1 MLANDI
7 AKLMAMIPLQDD
19 SCKINNGD
27 SEPQTIIK
35 GMTFTI
41 IFMDS
46 QGKSYVFFIIC
57 VGGAFKSVQ
66 DTASPFGYKR
76 GEGID
81 AGKGE
86 TGWVVARERQKY
98 DAVFTTLEKSD
109 GKLSGA
115 GMCY

>member
-1 MLANDI
+1 MFVAF
-7 AKLMAMIPLQDD
+7 
-19 SCKINNGD
+19 
-27 SEPQTIIK
+27 K
-35 GMTFTI
+35 GVIYCFYFTI
-41 IFMDS
+41 ILH
-46 QGKSYVFFIIC
+46 

-86 TGWVVARERQKY
+86 TGWVVAKERQKY
-98 DAVFTTLEKSD
+98 DAIFTTLEKSD

-115 GMCY
+115 GMCSLWV

>member
-1 MLANDI
+1 MFL
-7 AKLMAMIPLQDD
+7 
-19 SCKINNGD
+19 
-27 SEPQTIIK
+27 
-35 GMTFTI
+35 
-41 IFMDS
+41 
-46 QGKSYVFFIIC
+46 FIQLN

-86 TGWVVARERQKY
+86 TGWVVAKERQKY
-98 DAVFTTLEKSD
+98 DAIFTTLEKSD

-115 GMCY
+115 GIRCSLLITIFSSNGIVD